1 MIVLQKMTIHL
12 FRDVI
17 DDDVELAL
25 VLRDRHLVLRLRV
38 RPEYFPSKPLKI
50 KLASWFTVI
59 LICSL
64 RTKALYSKI

>member
-1 MIVLQKMTIHL
+1 MIVLQKMIIHL

-25 VLRDRHLVLRLRV
+25 VLSDRHLVLRLCV
-38 RPEYFPSKPLKI
+38 RPEHLPSKLLKI

-59 LICSL
+59 FICSL
-64 RTKALYSKI
+64 RIQI